1 MLCEQSQTSE
11 IESLPSFFSDLNS
24 DAVSSCSSVG
34 FSLPS
39 DSDTESLTDWSDVE
53 GILSDNEEIS
63 DNPEDASEGANFFF
77 GPTSD
82 LDSEFRPFSAC
93 AVDNM
98 VYITYYLRYNKCIFE
113 PIGGNL
119 AGMVSLE
126 SECVALQI
134 EQCYGCRLVW

>member
-24 DAVSSCSSVG
+24 DGVSSCSSVG

-63 DNPEDASEGANFFF
+63 DNAEDASEELVGSGAQASGVLNDVPLYHGSKLTVF
-77 GPTSD
+77 
-82 LDSEFRPFSAC
+82 DSFLLILQFA
-93 AVDNM
+93 
-98 VYITYYLRYNKCIFE
+98 LR
-113 PIGGNL
+113 
-119 AGMVSLE
+119 
-126 SECVALQI
+126 
-134 EQCYGCRLVW
+134 